1 MEARV
6 QVQLAWNI
14 WVRNIRNVSPLET
27 FSQPSVR
34 SDLAGRIFF
43 FIFSFFLFCLS
54 ATFAN
59 STSTICVRIEEEEEE
74 ERDSRV
80 KSEHPSTGDYSRA
93 SLSSV
98 SITPEINERDREIVP
113 RFRGMEFVL

>member
-1 MEARV
+1 M
-6 QVQLAWNI
+6 
-14 WVRNIRNVSPLET
+14 
-27 FSQPSVR
+27 
-34 SDLAGRIFF
+34 
-43 FIFSFFLFCLS
+43 
-54 ATFAN
+54 
-59 STSTICVRIEEEEEE
+59 RIEEEEEE